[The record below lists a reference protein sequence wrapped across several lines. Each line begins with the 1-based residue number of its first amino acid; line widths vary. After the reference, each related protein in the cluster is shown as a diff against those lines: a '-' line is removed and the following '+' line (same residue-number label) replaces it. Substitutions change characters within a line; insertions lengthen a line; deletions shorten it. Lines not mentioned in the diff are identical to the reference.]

1 MMAKLF
7 DVESQTYLN
16 LFFSLKEGTLDNNS
30 DLKSRV
36 NELKAEPETNSN
48 GKGKL
53 KRRMAFLA
61 LAISLLFVFAGCK
74 PTDAQIQE
82 AISKTQTAMTA
93 LIPIQR
99 RAGCTNK
106 FALNYDQW
114 ATANDG
120 TCQYPENSAPIVPGC
135 TDPKATNYDPAATWM
150 ATSTCQYLPAP
161 ANQVPGCTDPNAV
174 NLSLAAT
181 WNDGSCVYKMIPV
194 SGCTDEYATNH
205 ALAATVD
212 DHSCVYSPLLGCTDP
227 NAANFNS
234 AAKQDDGSCAYTK
247 TPIPGC
253 IDSKA
258 ANFDSAATQDDGSCV
273 YTKTQITGCIDSKAT
288 NFDSAATQDD
298 GSCKYEQA
306 NLPEGFPSGVP
317 NGNYIMTCN
326 GVKAQS
332 FSNTD
337 IVQFSQQLKHTAKGM
352 MDQATAACSAGSGC
366 SCSNNVGFTQWDG
379 KSFTMN
385 ITITVSCCAGGQ
397 CMTVP
402 TTVTC
407 IVTGK

>member
-1 MMAKLF
+1 M
-7 DVESQTYLN
+7 
-16 LFFSLKEGTLDNNS
+16 DNNS
-30 DLKSRV
+30 DLKSRFR
-36 NELKAEPETNSN
+36 ELKAEPEMNSN

-53 KRRMAFLA
+53 KRSMACLA
-61 LAISLLFVFAGCK
+61 LAILLLVVLTGCK
-74 PTDAQIQE
+74 PTEAQIQE
-82 AISKTQTAMTA
+82 AISKIKTAMTA

-120 TCQYPENSAPIVPGC
+120 TCQYPEKPAPIVPGC
-135 TDPKATNYDPAATWM
+135 TDPKATNYDPTATWM
-150 ATSTCQYLPAP
+150 ATSSCQYLRAP

-174 NLSLAAT
+174 NLSLPAT

-194 SGCTDEYATNH
+194 SGCTDEYANNH
-205 ALAATVD
+205 VLAATID
-212 DHSCVYSPLLGCTDP
+212 DYSCTYSPLSGCTDP
-227 NAANFNS
+227 NAVNFNS
-234 AAKQDDGSCAYTK
+234 AAKQDDGNCAYTK
-247 TPIPGC
+247 TSILGC
-253 IDSKA
+253 IDL
-258 ANFDSAATQDDGSCV
+258 
-273 YTKTQITGCIDSKAT
+273 KAT
-288 NFDSAATQDD
+288 NFNSAATQDD

-306 NLPEGFPSGVP
+306 ILPEGFPSGVP

-332 FSNTD
+332 ISNTD
-337 IVQFSQQLKHTAKGM
+337 IVQFSQQLENTAKGV
-352 MDQATAACSAGSGC
+352 MDQASAACNADSGC
-366 SCSNNVGFTQWDG
+366 SCGNNVGFTQWDG

-407 IVTGK
+407 IVTE